1 MSENRIAEIGA
12 AAHDELNR
20 LLGTSLGIAREQ
32 LEAHGVFLPFAVGL
46 TAEENDEGEMR
57 LLAVQP
63 PEDEENPEAD
73 IDADAMMDDLVSL
86 LSEQK
91 DDFRAVAMI
100 SDVTLLDGGAD
111 AIHAAAEHNLGGAV
125 AVVQPYAAPSPEEDE
140 PVWHFEEPSTEGSE
154 LKIWA

>member
-1 MSENRIAEIGA
+1 MSENRIADIGA

-32 LEAHGVFLPFAVGL
+32 LEAHGVFLPFAVAL

-63 PEDEENPEAD
+63 PEDSEDPEAD
-73 IDADAMMDDLVSL
+73 IDADVMMTDLISL

-91 DDFRAVAMI
+91 ADFRAVAMI
-100 SDVTLLDGGAD
+100 SDVTMLESGAD
-111 AIHAAAEHNLGGAV
+111 AIHAAAEHELGGAV
-125 AVVQPYAAPSPEEDE
+125 AVVQSYTAPSPEEED
-140 PVWHFEEPSTEGSE
+140 PTWSFEEPATEASE